1 MGLAV
6 NKSNRNALEL
16 AMDIYL
22 NGKIMSVSPGTALSG
37 LITDLGLDSKTVIA
51 ELNSEIV
58 PSIRFETTELN
69 PGDRLELL
77 HFVGGG

>member
-1 MGLAV
+1 
-6 NKSNRNALEL
+6 
-16 AMDIYL
+16 MDIYL
-22 NGKIMSVSPGTALSG
+22 NGKITSVTPGTALSG
-37 LITDLGLDSKTVIA
+37 LIMDLGLDPKTVIA

-58 PSIRFETTELN
+58 PSIRFEATKLN